1 MNNIFDLER
10 FGKYF
15 VYDLKTARSNYGLTM
30 LIVAGVPVILY
41 VLSIIFSTIFTLHM
55 QAPSLALRI
64 AFFCIATV
72 IMFMSFPAQ
81 AYGRITDKKAGSEWV
96 LIPASKLEKYL
107 SMVIITGII
116 VPLVFF
122 ALYFLT
128 DAILSFL
135 DPTYTKALVTVN
147 INEVTTNSGMQ
158 GIYFAG
164 RGFWV
169 LFLSASSSLFAFLL
183 GAVFFRRKKVAKT
196 VLVLIGLSILSSIIT
211 SMISASL
218 ARSGF
223 DVLDYI
229 RRFMTSPDLDFRL
242 NAMIFAD
249 YLFTFGIVLAGIWLR
264 VKTIKH

>member
-55 QAPSLALRI
+55 QAPSLPLRI
-64 AFFCIATV
+64 VFFCIATV

-135 DPTYTKALVTVN
+135 DPTYIQVCRGYILQA
-147 INEVTTNSGMQ
+147 EASGCCSCRLLPACLPSFSELYSS
-158 GIYFAG
+158 GG
-164 RGFWV
+164 RK
-169 LFLSASSSLFAFLL
+169 LPRLCLSLSACQSSQVLSL
-183 GAVFFRRKKVAKT
+183 R
-196 VLVLIGLSILSSIIT
+196 
-211 SMISASL
+211 
-218 ARSGF
+218 
-223 DVLDYI
+223 
-229 RRFMTSPDLDFRL
+229 
-242 NAMIFAD
+242 
-249 YLFTFGIVLAGIWLR
+249 
-264 VKTIKH
+264 